1 MKYLLLSTAAFAVVF
16 GLHGCAGHPP
26 KENHM
31 VPAKGDATLQLAT
44 MPKKVIAD
52 FYLNQSGESCRNFKG
67 SGYVYDWDTENSG
80 GLENL
85 VRQLN
90 FTGRDEVKS
99 IETVIPSGR
108 TVQVAGRHQQY
119 DASCGPVF
127 AEFEPIPAH
136 NYQAYFVMWE
146 KHCRLEVVDVTHPE
160 RQILANGFKS
170 IQCKT
175 IE

>member
-1 MKYLLLSTAAFAVVF
+1 MKYLLLVTAAFAVVS
-16 GLHGCAGHPP
+16 GLHGCAGHLP
-26 KENHM
+26 KENYAT
-31 VPAKGDATLQLAT
+31 PAEGDALLQLGT
-44 MPKKVIAD
+44 MPKKMIAD
-52 FYLNQSGESCRNFKG
+52 FYLNQSAESCRNFKD
-67 SGYVYDWDTENSG
+67 SGYVYNWDTGNSG

-90 FTGRDEVKS
+90 FAGRDEVKT
-99 IETVIPSGR
+99 IETAIASGR

-119 DASCGPVF
+119 GASCGPVF
-127 AEFEPIPAH
+127 AEFEPIAAH

-146 KHCRLEVVDVTHPE
+146 KHCRLEVVDVTDPE